1 MDIIDRIL
9 EVCPTNKDVDELLMI
24 LAVNLDGSFEGNGD
38 TT

>member
-9 EVCPTNKDVDELLMI
+9 ELCPTNRDVDELLMI
-24 LAVNLDGSFEGNGD
+24 LAVNFDGGFESNGD